1 MKFLGKRQQP
11 TEGVILS
18 GTRIRARTKNGCD
31 SGESQQMST
40 EGARLT
46 GRISQV
52 KGQRIYQYK

>member
-1 MKFLGKRQQP
+1 MKFLGKWHQP

-40 EGARLT
+40 EGARRHAESL
-46 GRISQV
+46 R
-52 KGQRIYQYK
+52 